1 MHKISNT
8 IVSMGGIRT
17 LLCWINFCPTDS
29 VEKLDS
35 LNHQPAS
42 TLPSFFP

>member
-1 MHKISNT
+1 MHKFSNT
-8 IVSMGGIRT
+8 IVSMEEIRT

-42 TLPSFFP
+42 TLLSFLP